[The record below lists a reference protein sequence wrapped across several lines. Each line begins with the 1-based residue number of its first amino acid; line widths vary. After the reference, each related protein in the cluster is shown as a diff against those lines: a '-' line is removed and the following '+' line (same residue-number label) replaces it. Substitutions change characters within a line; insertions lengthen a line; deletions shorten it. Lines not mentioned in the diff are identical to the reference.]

1 MGDLSAENHEI
12 DGMSGMDWVAKSMDE
27 LEAMANVRVLP
38 RTSVYG
44 AYDHGI
50 YGALERKTDHL
61 ADSGG
66 KPRQVLMADIF

>member
-1 MGDLSAENHEI
+1 MP
-12 DGMSGMDWVAKSMDE
+12 
-27 LEAMANVRVLP
+27 NVRILT
-38 RTSVYG
+38 RTTVYG

-66 KPRQVLMADIF
+66 KPRQVLWRIYSKRAMICGGATERSIAFPK